1 MIHQNQFI
9 GKPVPNINIFSLHFK
24 LVAYKEE
31 LLFKTHQEKMKP
43 RETTEIHIYAAM
55 KREEKMESTN
65 SYIDIQSCALIY
77 SVQNS
82 LMMTTF

>member
-1 MIHQNQFI
+1 MIQWKQFV
-9 GKPVPNINIFSLHFK
+9 GKPVPNINIFNLHFK
-24 LVAYKEE
+24 LGAYKEE

-43 RETTEIHIYAAM
+43 RETTEIHIYAAV
-55 KREEKMESTN
+55 KGKEKMEPTN

-82 LMMTTF
+82 LTMTTS